1 MMSGRNISASKLA
14 MGSTRVMGNLRR
26 GRSGRWN
33 GSGDDGSKGC
43 TPAELGR
50 YHIQE
55 LRQTLLKDDC
65 YLLGC
70 RNTDSN
76 DLARTAVVTASSHQK
91 GYEAEKVINGVA
103 RDEERQQ
110 IAGVPAEFGRKAK
123 NFA

>member
-1 MMSGRNISASKLA
+1 MM
-14 MGSTRVMGNLRR
+14 VQ
-26 GRSGRWN
+26 
-33 GSGDDGSKGC
+33 KGC

-91 GYEAEKVINGVA
+91 AMK
-103 RDEERQQ
+103 
-110 IAGVPAEFGRKAK
+110 PKK
-123 NFA
+123 